1 MVVVLLN
8 LVISEGAHLALKNDI
23 INKWNKV
30 NDLFFEQNE
39 LIPYK
44 SAYKKDDHRKIRDKY
59 KSEMKKTKAD
69 IDTGNQSGKTG
80 ELSQKYQLVQHI
92 LTEMDSEE
100 EERKEKKKDK
110 EVLNTIEGQTLNGNR
125 PNPLKKRD
133 LDSSKKGKD

>member
-1 MVVVLLN
+1 MAYNPYIPWNDEMVVVLLN
-8 LVISEGAHLALKNDI
+8 LVISEGVHLALKNDI

-59 KSEMKKTKAD
+59 KSELKKTKAD

-80 ELSQKYQLVQHI
+80 ELSQKYQPICFDCRMCIHQV
-92 LTEMDSEE
+92 TVV
-100 EERKEKKKDK
+100 
-110 EVLNTIEGQTLNGNR
+110 EVTIAVDR
-125 PNPLKKRD
+125 
-133 LDSSKKGKD
+133 SS